1 MVVTNTTKNI
11 AKGVSILGI
20 TGLICKVVGLL
31 FSIPLN
37 MIHSDAVA
45 ANEIATLFYKVYP
58 TYTLLLTVSS
68 AGLPVAVSR
77 LVAGFMARGDSVSA
91 KKTFK
96 VALMMLVCLG
106 AFCSLLMLILNG
118 FLSAVY
124 VNDADASLGFY
135 MIAPCVLFVCVLS
148 AFRGFIQ
155 GQQNMLPT
163 AVSQLIEQVGKVF
176 VSLPLAYFGVHVY
189 NSRAMGAAGALLGL
203 TISEAAAMLY
213 MIIRFYFRKKEYNA
227 LPQTSSDPSM
237 DSRELLR
244 RLILISIPITIN
256 ACIIPLSN
264 FIDSHMMT
272 RRMMD
277 AGLTWE
283 AADHAYGAY
292 QSVVIRFINIPT
304 ALALAI
310 AMNLV
315 PAVSARRALNDDE
328 GVRAE
333 SNTGLRYAFLIG
345 FPCTVGMSLLSHQAV
360 AFFYEGTFP
369 AEKLLLS
376 ADLLTWQSL
385 TIVLFTVVQAASG
398 ILQGIR
404 RQKIPMYAMLVGVG
418 LKILLNYILIGTP
431 GINIFGGPIASI
443 VCYSA
448 AMVIT
453 LYYSCRYTKMKFNWM
468 DWILRPGLASSVMG
482 IAVYTLSRILPGG
495 RLSTVIEIF
504 AGIVIFAAAAVMLKA
519 VSLDEL
525 RKMLKRGRK

>member
-1 MVVTNTTKNI
+1 MTNTTKNI

-37 MIHSDAVA
+37 MIHSETVA

-58 TYTLLLTVSS
+58 TYTLLITISS

-96 VALMMLVCLG
+96 TALMVLLCLG
-106 AFCSLLMLILNG
+106 AFCSLIMLILNS
-118 FLSAVY
+118 FLSSY
-124 VNDADASLGFY
+124 VNDPDASLGFY
-135 MIAPCVLFVCVLS
+135 AIAPCVLFVCVLS

-155 GQQNMLPT
+155 GQHNMLPT
-163 AVSQLIEQVGKVF
+163 AISQLIEQVGKVF
-176 VSLPLAYFGVHVY
+176 VSLPLAYIGVHVY

-203 TISEAAAMLY
+203 TIAEGAALLY
-213 MIIRFYFRKKEYNA
+213 MMIRFSIKKKNYNT
-227 LPQTSSDPSM
+227 LPQSFSGQSM
-237 DSRELLR
+237 ESRELLR
-244 RLILISIPITIN
+244 RLVLISIPITIN

-264 FIDSHMMT
+264 FIDSSMMT

-277 AGLTWE
+277 AGLSWE
-283 AADHAYGAY
+283 AADMAYGAF

-310 AMNLV
+310 AMNIV
-315 PAVSARRALNDDE
+315 PAVSARKALNDEE
-328 GVRAE
+328 GIRAE

-345 FPCTVGMSLLSHQAV
+345 FPCTVGLSLLSHQAV
-360 AFFYEGTFP
+360 AFFYEGTFS
-369 AEKLLLS
+369 AEKLQLS
-376 ADLLTWQSL
+376 SDLLTWQSI

-404 RQKIPMYAMLVGVG
+404 RQKIPMYAMIIGVS

-448 AMVIT
+448 AMMIT
-453 LYYSCRYTKMKFNWM
+453 LFYSCRYAKLKFNWM
-468 DWILRPGLASSVMG
+468 DWIVRPGVSSLIMG
-482 IAVYTLSRILPGG
+482 ISVYALRSLLPGG
-495 RLSTVIEIF
+495 RMSTIIEIF
-504 AGIVIFAAAAVMLKA
+504 AGVAVFIAAAILLKA
-519 VSLDEL
+519 ISLDEV
-525 RKMLKRGRK
+525 RKMLKRGKK